1 MLCYSGWTPL
11 NKKGKQLMGLS
22 TAIGLTDTDLT
33 LEQQLSIHFSSNCYP
48 PIPQQM
54 IPTAIEAI
62 DAYWEMDYNKM
73 IPLPEGVSFRG
84 QTEVSAANVIE
95 SYRLDAWCMDD
106 YDE

>member
-1 MLCYSGWTPL
+1 MGMMTAVDL
-11 NKKGKQLMGLS
+11 QEQGLS
-22 TAIGLTDTDLT
+22 

-73 IPLPEGVSFRG
+73 IPLPDGVSFRG
-84 QTEVSAANVIE
+84 QDEVSASNVIQ

-106 YDE
+106 EDDFM

>member
-1 MLCYSGWTPL
+1 
-11 NKKGKQLMGLS
+11 MGMM
-22 TAIGLTDTDLT
+22 TALDLAGSEAT

-62 DAYWEMDYNKM
+62 DACWEEDYSRM

-84 QTEVSAANVIE
+84 QSEVSASNVIE
-95 SYRLDAWCMDD
+95 SYRLDAWLVDD

>member
-1 MLCYSGWTPL
+1 M
-11 NKKGKQLMGLS
+11 
-22 TAIGLTDTDLT
+22 TALDLAGSEAT
-33 LEQQLSIHFSSNCYP
+33 IEQQLSIHFSSNCYP

-62 DAYWEMDYNKM
+62 DAYWEMDYSRM

-84 QTEVSAANVIE
+84 QSEVSASNVIE

-106 YDE
+106 EDDFL

>member
-1 MLCYSGWTPL
+1 MLCYSGRPSI

-48 PIPQQM
+48 PIPQMM

-62 DAYWEMDYNKM
+62 DAYWEEDHFKM

-84 QTEVSAANVIE
+84 QSEVSASNLIE
-95 SYRLDAWCMDD
+95 SYRLDAWVIDD

>member
-1 MLCYSGWTPL
+1 
-11 NKKGKQLMGLS
+11 MGMM
-22 TAIGLTDTDLT
+22 TALDLAGSEAT

-62 DAYWEMDYNKM
+62 DAYWEMDYSRM

-84 QTEVSAANVIE
+84 QSEVSASNVIE

-106 YDE
+106 EDDFM

>member
-1 MLCYSGWTPL
+1 
-11 NKKGKQLMGLS
+11 
-22 TAIGLTDTDLT
+22 
-33 LEQQLSIHFSSNCYP
+33 
-48 PIPQQM
+48 M

>member
-1 MLCYSGWTPL
+1 
-11 NKKGKQLMGLS
+11 MGMM
-22 TAIGLTDTDLT
+22 TAMDLAGSEAT

-62 DAYWEMDYNKM
+62 DAYWEMDYSRM

-84 QTEVSAANVIE
+84 QSEVSASNVIE

-106 YDE
+106 EDDFL

>member
-1 MLCYSGWTPL
+1 
-11 NKKGKQLMGLS
+11 MGMM
-22 TAIGLTDTDLT
+22 TALDLAGSEAT

-62 DAYWEMDYNKM
+62 DAYWEMDYSRM

-84 QTEVSAANVIE
+84 QSEVSASNVIE

-106 YDE
+106 EDDFL